1 MDKYINYIK
10 KLSWKNSKEM
20 QENAIMFL
28 SSVNDWDYMGCII
41 NTSKDIWGNLLI
53 VIKNRNECDKI
64 LLLEDLLFL
73 FKDLNWPGAWEAFEI
88 IKNMKKELVKK
99 DLEKALLQA
108 YNEDDGMWITGLKLI
123 IDYFHF
129 DEQSFSS
136 FNLNE
141 VLKKVEWD
149 WEA

>member
-28 SSVNDWDYMGCII
+28 SSANDWDYMGCII